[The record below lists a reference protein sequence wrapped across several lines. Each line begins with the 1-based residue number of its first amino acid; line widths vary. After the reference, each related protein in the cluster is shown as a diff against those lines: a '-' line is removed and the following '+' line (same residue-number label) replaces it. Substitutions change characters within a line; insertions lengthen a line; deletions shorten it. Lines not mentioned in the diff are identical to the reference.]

1 MTGPMEKHSK
11 KKEGT
16 CQSMKSL
23 GVWPLLS
30 FIPTFWDCRIDKKL
44 RTCICAVSPLGQAEE
59 ISICGLHS
67 VNPLRKGGPGVQAD
81 SGARVGHVLENSQLL
96 L

>member
-1 MTGPMEKHSK
+1 M
-11 KKEGT
+11 
-16 CQSMKSL
+16 
-23 GVWPLLS
+23 
-30 FIPTFWDCRIDKKL
+30 R
-44 RTCICAVSPLGQAEE
+44 ICAVSPLGQAEE
-59 ISICGLHS
+59 ISKRGLHP